1 MWKEECGIMFNQLKN
16 ENVIV
21 DLRILLEDK
30 KCSEE
35 TENMKAYLEFMK
47 LRMLDLSGTN

>member
-1 MWKEECGIMFNQLKN
+1 MYNQLKN

-21 DLRILLEDK
+21 DLKILLSNE

-35 TENMKAYLEFMK
+35 TENMKAYLEFIK

>member
-1 MWKEECGIMFNQLKN
+1 MYNQLKN

-21 DLRILLEDK
+21 DLKILLNNE

-35 TENMKAYLEFMK
+35 TENMKAYLEFIK